1 MTVDAP
7 PTLPFRLANLNGTR
21 NIQMTGGAGTTGGG
35 GYIERKSAMNPPTM
49 DAHIAP
55 SEPMIR

>member
-21 NIQMTGGAGTTGGG
+21 NIQMTVACVDRLQGVSL
-35 GYIERKSAMNPPTM
+35 E
-49 DAHIAP
+49 
-55 SEPMIR
+55 